1 MAHILV
7 IDDEPDVRLATVM
20 ALKHGG
26 HTTVEADGGLSGMRS
41 LQQHGPFDLIV
52 CDVMMP
58 GMTGYEVCQLVRL
71 NQTTKNIPF
80 IFLSAKREVE
90 ERLEGIG
97 LGADD
102 YLGKP
107 FALEELLIRVNSV
120 LARHQAVV
128 TARPILDPLQ
138 QVTLAQCIDLVV
150 RHKLSGKL
158 NVLLKANS
166 GSEPQVSGA
175 IFFEGGHAVHAKL
188 EDRLGEAAVREILAS
203 SLLMYSFE
211 AYEVADQITMA
222 MDITRLIKKHG

>member
-26 HTTVEADGGLSGMRS
+26 HTTVEADGGLPAMRL
-41 LQQHGPFDLIV
+41 LQQQGPFDLIV

-58 GMTGYEVCQLVRL
+58 GMTGHEVCQLVRL
-71 NQTTKNIPF
+71 NQATKNIPF
-80 IFLSAKREVE
+80 IFLSAKRDTD

-120 LARHQAVV
+120 LARHQAMVAGRA
-128 TARPILDPLQ
+128 TPDPLQ

-158 NVLLKANS
+158 NVLIKSDLGDKA
-166 GSEPQVSGA
+166 PLSGA

-188 EDRLGEAAVREILAS
+188 EDRLGETAVREILAS
-203 SLLMYSFE
+203 PLLMYSFE

-222 MDITRLIKKHG
+222 MDITRLIKRHG

>member
-1 MAHILV
+1 MARILV
-7 IDDEPDVRLATVM
+7 IDDEQDVRMATTM

-26 HTTVEADGGLSGMRS
+26 HTVVEAEDGLSGMR
-41 LQQHGPFDLIV
+41 LLRQHGPFDLIV

-58 GMTGYEVCQLVRL
+58 GMTGHEVCQLVRL
-71 NQTTKNIPF
+71 NQATKNIPF
-80 IFLSAKREVE
+80 IFLSAKRDTD
-90 ERLEGIG
+90 ERLEGLS

-107 FALEELLIRVNSV
+107 FALEELLIRVNSA
-120 LARHQAVV
+120 LARHQAIA
-128 TARPILDPLQ
+128 TGRATPDPLQ

-158 NVLLKANS
+158 NVLLKGESTDQA
-166 GSEPQVSGA
+166 PVSGA

-188 EDRLGEAAVREILAS
+188 GNRLGEAAVREILSS

-222 MDITRLIKKHG
+222 MDITRLIKRHG